1 MVDQAF
7 TPFAPRRLA
16 QQIETARPAPESPPR
31 SRHVRVAYA
40 RLHSLLSSR
49 VQNVGAV
56 DLGSTHAAAEV
67 SQPPAPRSWEAL
79 TQSAAA
85 RSESDDAETR
95 TIQIREEAIRIAV
108 AACAMALRDTAKR
121 YPGAI
126 ARFVDDALR
135 AAGVTDR
142 VQLQAPPQRS
152 DDGDVELLVAA
163 GSVGASVDDRAR
175 VLVLA
180 AAARA

>member
-1 MVDQAF
+1 MVDEAF
-7 TPFAPRRLA
+7 TPCAPRRLA
-16 QQIETARPAPESPPR
+16 QQIETARSTPESSPR

-49 VQNVGAV
+49 AQSDSGDAA
-56 DLGSTHAAAEV
+56 AAAEV
-67 SQPPAPRSWEAL
+67 PQPPAPRSSEAL

-85 RSESDDAETR
+85 CSESDDAETR
-95 TIQIREEAIRIAV
+95 WIQIREEAIRIAV

-142 VQLQAPPQRS
+142 AQLQARPQCS
-152 DDGDVELLVAA
+152 DDGDVELRVAA